1 MVRSCSPTEE
11 SWSFLPWDEQY
22 TILAALLPRIASPW
36 LAHAF
41 APAEQTHAIDLLD
54 LRERT

>member
-41 APAEQTHAIDLLD
+41 APAE
-54 LRERT
+54 